1 MRNKEFAFNGE
12 VASSEESIVLVNP
25 FYRGKQLRSCMK
37 RESPPTASTADIPE
51 PREVIDRMKEYWPKM
66 STSNTKD
73 SLQAIDELIRCGFLV
88 TQEEFER
95 LSSQPESERAARR
108 NKVLAVLA
116 KFYLNAELPHLLE
129 SR

>member
-1 MRNKEFAFNGE
+1 
-12 VASSEESIVLVNP
+12 
-25 FYRGKQLRSCMK
+25 
-37 RESPPTASTADIPE
+37 
-51 PREVIDRMKEYWPKM
+51 MKEYWPNM
-66 STSNTKD
+66 SASNTKD
-73 SLQAIDELIRCGFLV
+73 SLQAIDELTRCGFLV

-116 KFYLNAELPHLLE
+116 KFYLNAELPRLLE